1 MATKKVK
8 PVKVFDRF
16 KNGRELIDR
25 GLVNRTLIVLTI
37 VGEFATCLSERT
49 GRVVRLRVKTLAASK
64 RLVRPLRPHSF
75 DVRCSSCG
83 GCGRV
88 SVTKAKTLAK

>member
-16 KNGRELIDR
+16 KNGRELLDR
-25 GLVNRTLIVLTI
+25 GLVDRTLIVLSI
-37 VGEFATCLSERT
+37 FGAFATCLSERT
-49 GRVVRLRVKTLAASK
+49 GRLVRLRVKTLAASK
-64 RLVRPLRPHSF
+64 RLGRPLRPHSF

-83 GCGRV
+83 GHGRV
-88 SVTKAKTLAK
+88 PVTKAKTLAR